1 MKKSIGI
8 IGGMGPLATCDLMEK
23 IINATDAI
31 VDQDYPHIYVDCN
44 TDIKDRTN
52 FILNNMDNPLD
63 ELIKTAQKLEKQG
76 AEVLCMPCNTAHYF
90 YEDIQKQI
98 NVHLINMIESTVL
111 YIKNK
116 NYRKAALLATDG
128 TLKSSLYTKYALKYD
143 VDILIPSTEDQ
154 KLVMDLIYKGVKAS
168 NWAFNIIPFVNMLTK
183 MEDEGVEVFI
193 LGCTELPI
201 AFKYFNIGKKIID
214 PTAILAIEA
223 LKQADY
229 KIK

>member
-23 IINATDAI
+23 IINATDAN

-52 FILNNMDNPLD
+52 FILNNMDNPL
-63 ELIKTAQKLEKQG
+63 EEMVKTAQKLEKLG

-90 YEDIQKQI
+90 YEDIQKEI
-98 NVHLINMIESTVL
+98 TVPLINMIESTVL

-116 NYRKAALLATDG
+116 KYSKAALLATDG
-128 TLKSSLYTKYALKYD
+128 TLKSSLYTKYAVKHE
-143 VDILIPSTEDQ
+143 VDILIPSSDDQ
-154 KLVMDLIYKGVKAS
+154 RLVMDLIYKGVKAS
-168 NWAFNIIPFVNMLTK
+168 NWAFNIKPFVDMLNK

-201 AFKYFNIGKKIID
+201 AFKYFNIDKRIID
-214 PTAILAIEA
+214 PTTILAIEA
-223 LKQADY
+223 LKKADY
-229 KIK
+229 KIR